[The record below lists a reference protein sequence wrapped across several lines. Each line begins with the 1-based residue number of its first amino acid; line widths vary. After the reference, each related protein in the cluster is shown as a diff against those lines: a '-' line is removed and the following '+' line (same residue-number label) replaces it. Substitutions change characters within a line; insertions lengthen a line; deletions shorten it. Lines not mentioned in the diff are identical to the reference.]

1 MDLQCYVG
9 TIFYLLI
16 VWPHLASV
24 VVSFA
29 LVQVYVQGTYYR
41 QMIHGLDRLTTPL
54 EATFEERQAKIP
66 VVALHGE
73 W

>member
-1 MDLQCYVG
+1 MDLKCYVG
-9 TIFYLLI
+9 TMFYLLSF
-16 VWPHLASV
+16 WQHLALV

-29 LVQVYVQGTYYR
+29 LVQVYVQGTYYC